1 MSDDSQ
7 THWAAAAEQWQQV
20 EKKNKKKERGG
31 YKNISD
37 SYHEKQKGRMWRRR
51 RRPVPTTHFGALIG
65 AMFSECGAYSLAN
78 GAKTPAAA
86 TGEAAAAAS
95 AALKFRLFSR
105 AFDLIAESVQQLIVS
120 EQVERAIEMLN

>member
-7 THWAAAAEQWQQV
+7 THWAYAAEQWQQV
-20 EKKNKKKERGG
+20 KKKNKKKERGG

-37 SYHEKQKGRMWRRR
+37 SYHEKQKGRMRR

-86 TGEAAAAAS
+86 IGEAAAAS
-95 AALKFRLFSR
+95 AALKFRLFLQSLR
-105 AFDLIAESVQQLIVS
+105 LDCRECAATDS
-120 EQVERAIEMLN
+120 E

>member
-37 SYHEKQKGRMWRRR
+37 SYHEKQKGRIWRRRR
-51 RRPVPTTHFGALIG
+51 RRPVPTTHFGAFIG
-65 AMFSECGAYSLAN
+65 AMCSECGAYSLAN

-86 TGEAAAAAS
+86 IGGAAA
-95 AALKFRLFSR
+95 AALKFRLFLRGLRLDCRECAATDSEW
-105 AFDLIAESVQQLIVS
+105 ASGESN
-120 EQVERAIEMLN
+120 RDA